1 MTATSSEPQRVVLYD
16 DDCAF
21 CKWSLDKILAW
32 DRHRRLR
39 PVAIQ
44 SDEGQ
49 GLLANVPESERL
61 DSWHLVL
68 PSGEVRSAGAAA
80 APLAALLPG
89 GRPLAFLFRSFPGL
103 TERAYRRG
111 RGESQP
117 LRAMARNR
125 RELRASAVAHGRI
138 SSDEWNA
145 IRPPAQKGRKGDLW
159 GCRIRIC

>member
-1 MTATSSEPQRVVLYD
+1 VTPASPEPPRAVLYD

-32 DRHRRLR
+32 DRRQRLR

-49 GLLANVPESERL
+49 GLLADVPEAERL

-68 PSGEVRSAGAAA
+68 PSGEVRSAGGAA

-103 TERAYRRG
+103 TDWAYRRV
-111 RGESQP
+111 
-117 LRAMARNR
+117 AANRNR
-125 RELRASAVAHGRI
+125 FARWLGIDASCELRR
-138 SSDEWNA
+138 
-145 IRPPAQKGRKGDLW
+145 
-159 GCRIRIC
+159 

>member
-1 MTATSSEPQRVVLYD
+1 VTSGSRELQPVVLYD

-21 CKWSLDKILAW
+21 CRWSLDKILAW
-32 DRHRRLR
+32 DRRRQLR

-49 GLLANVPESERL
+49 RLLEHLPETERL

-80 APLAALLPG
+80 APLAELLPA

-103 TERAYRRG
+103 TERAYRWVAANRNRFTRWLG
-111 RGESQP
+111 MPRKIRGENP
-117 LRAMARNR
+117 GYPRK
-125 RELRASAVAHGRI
+125 
-138 SSDEWNA
+138 
-145 IRPPAQKGRKGDLW
+145 KG
-159 GCRIRIC
+159 

>member
-1 MTATSSEPQRVVLYD
+1 MTAPSSEPQRVVLYD

-32 DRHRRLR
+32 DRRHRLR

-49 GLLANVPESERL
+49 GLLANVPKPGRL
-61 DSWHLVL
+61 DSWHLVM

-80 APLAALLPG
+80 APLAALLPA

-103 TERAYRRG
+103 TDRAYRRV
-111 RGESQP
+111 
-117 LRAMARNR
+117 AANRNR
-125 RELRASAVAHGRI
+125 FARRLGIDASCQLRR
-138 SSDEWNA
+138 
-145 IRPPAQKGRKGDLW
+145 
-159 GCRIRIC
+159 

>member
-1 MTATSSEPQRVVLYD
+1 VTIAPSEPQRAAVLYD

-32 DRHRRLR
+32 DRRRRLR

-49 GLLANVPESERL
+49 RLLAHMPESERL

-80 APLAALLPG
+80 APLAELLPAG
-89 GRPLAFLFRSFPGL
+89 QPLAFLFRAFPGF
-103 TERAYRRG
+103 TERTYRRV
-111 RGESQP
+111 S
-117 LRAMARNR
+117 ANRNR
-125 RELRASAVAHGRI
+125 FARWLGIYASCQLRR
-138 SSDEWNA
+138 
-145 IRPPAQKGRKGDLW
+145 
-159 GCRIRIC
+159 

>member
-1 MTATSSEPQRVVLYD
+1 VTAASSEPHRVVLYD

-32 DRHRRLR
+32 DRRHRLR

-49 GLLANVPESERL
+49 GLLAEIPESERL

-80 APLAALLPG
+80 APLAELLPA
-89 GRPLAFLFRSFPGL
+89 GRPVAFLFRCFPGL
-103 TERAYRRG
+103 ADRAYHRV
-111 RGESQP
+111 
-117 LRAMARNR
+117 AANRNR
-125 RELRASAVAHGRI
+125 FARWLGIDASCQLRR
-138 SSDEWNA
+138 
-145 IRPPAQKGRKGDLW
+145 
-159 GCRIRIC
+159 